1 MDHWARR
8 FSAPDDPLRF
18 KFKGINDKS
27 TWNVSMN
34 VWKNVECQDENR
46 FLFFSTTTTTKK
58 KRVSGRRKMRPPL
71 TSLESLAEG
80 GRASR
85 RFDETFLPAVVS
97 TRYLTNANG
106 RKLSVLIQCFSVT
119 TVFVEWPIQ
128 NFFRAHSTA
137 PRCNGGNVMSRVVT
151 FRPADEIHLKS
162 IESNNVLT
170 SIFLKENTH
179 KSPWWDLMVSSAIF
193 FKMSMK
199 DE

>member
-1 MDHWARR
+1 M
-8 FSAPDDPLRF
+8 
-18 KFKGINDKS
+18 
-27 TWNVSMN
+27 
-34 VWKNVECQDENR
+34 ECQDENR

-58 KRVSGRRKMRPPL
+58 KRVSGRGKMRPPL

-151 FRPADEIHLKS
+151 FRPADEINLKS

-170 SIFLKENTH
+170 SIFFKENTH
-179 KSPWWDLMVSSAIF
+179 KSPWWDLMVSSAKNGQF
-193 FKMSMK
+193 FF
-199 DE
+199 

>member
-1 MDHWARR
+1 MKECGMSRR
-8 FSAPDDPLRF
+8 
-18 KFKGINDKS
+18 KS
-27 TWNVSMN
+27 IPFLLNN
-34 VWKNVECQDENR
+34 NKNQ
-46 FLFFSTTTTTKK
+46 K
-58 KRVSGRRKMRPPL
+58 KRVSGRGKMRPPL

-128 NFFRAHSTA
+128 KIFRAHSTA
-137 PRCNGGNVMSRVVT
+137 HRCNGGNVMSRVVT

-162 IESNNVLT
+162 IESSNVLT
-170 SIFLKENTH
+170 SIF
-179 KSPWWDLMVSSAIF
+179 V
-193 FKMSMK
+193 
-199 DE
+199 